1 MFRSGI
7 LPDKQTLLLGA
18 FILAGLLWI
27 GLNDYLVFHSLIEIF
42 TVVIGWGIFIIAWNS
57 RQLIQNGYLLFLG
70 VAYLFVGFV
79 DIVHMLSYKG
89 MGVFAAHDANLP
101 TQLWV
106 ITRYLE
112 SLSLLAAPFFIG
124 RRVKSGF
131 FFAAFTA
138 ITALA
143 FTAVFQWR
151 IFPDCFVEGIGLT
164 PFKKTSE
171 YIICLIL
178 LGSLF
183 TLWLKRS
190 EFDKGIFWL
199 LVSSIFITILS
210 EMTFTLYVDVYGA
223 ANMTGHFLRL
233 LSSYL
238 MYRAFIKTGI
248 STPFDLVFRSLA
260 RSEKNLFS
268 LLEGLP
274 AFVFVQMPDH
284 TIQFANRNFRDRFGD
299 PDGKKCHQVL
309 YDRDEPCNACPTL
322 EVLKTGRPQQRDW
335 TAVEGRTFVMH
346 EYPYRDIDD
355 APAVLKLGIDITD
368 RKRMETELVKAR
380 DELEARVRE
389 RTAELVEVNDAL
401 RNEVAERKRMQETL
415 QESEEELRG
424 LSAKLLEAQETERKR
439 IAMELHDSLG
449 GSLSAVK
456 FRIENAVCKL
466 EESPDASPRGLF
478 GEVVPMVQNLIEEV
492 RRMHT
497 DIYPSILADL
507 GLIMALNWHFR
518 KFQENYPLIRLEKAL
533 VISEAEVPDSLRIV
547 IYRIVQEA
555 LNNIAK
561 HSGADLAMVGLARDN
576 GSIELMILDNGNG
589 FSMAEVHSSGRKN
602 IGVGLSSMRERAK
615 LSGGSLTFLS
625 GEKGTEIRASWPDSE
640 VSSGQ

>member
-7 LPDKQTLLLGA
+7 LPDKHTLLLGLS
-18 FILAGLLWI
+18 ILAGLLWI
-27 GLNDYLVFHSLIEIF
+27 GLRDYLLFHSLIEIF
-42 TVVIGWGIFIIAWNS
+42 TVIIGWGIFVVAWNA
-57 RQLIQNGYLLFLG
+57 RALVQNGYLLFLG

-79 DIVHMLSYKG
+79 DLVHMLSYKG
-89 MGVFAAHDANLP
+89 MGVFPAYDANLP
-101 TQLWV
+101 TQLWI

-112 SLSLLAAPFFIG
+112 SLSLLIAPFFIG
-124 RRVKSGF
+124 RKIRAGF
-131 FFAAFTA
+131 LFAVYTA
-138 ITALA
+138 IAALA
-143 FTAVFQWR
+143 LLAVFEWR
-151 IFPDCFVEGIGLT
+151 IFPDAFIEGVGLT
-164 PFKKTSE
+164 PFKKASE
-171 YIICLIL
+171 YAICLIL

-183 TLWLKRS
+183 TLSIKRS
-190 EFDKGIFWL
+190 EFNPRIYLL
-199 LVSSIFITILS
+199 LVSSVAITILS
-210 EMTFTLYVDVYGA
+210 ELAFTLYVDVYGA
-223 ANMTGHFLRL
+223 ANMIGHFLRL

-238 MYRAFIKTGI
+238 IYRAFIKSGI
-248 STPFDLVFRSLA
+248 SAPFDLIFHNLA

-284 TIQFANRNFRDRFGD
+284 TIQFANRNFRDHFGE
-299 PDGKKCHQVL
+299 PDGKKCYQVFL
-309 YDRDEPCNACPTL
+309 GRDRPCEPCPTL
-322 EVLKTGRPQQRDW
+322 EVLKTGHPQQRDW
-335 TAVEGRTFVMH
+335 SVVAGKTHEMH

-368 RKRMETELVKAR
+368 RKRMETELIKAR
-380 DELEARVRE
+380 NELEDRVKK
-389 RTAELVEVNDAL
+389 RTAELVEVNEAL
-401 RNEVAERKRMQETL
+401 RGEVAERKRMQEIL

-424 LSAKLLEAQETERKR
+424 LSAKLLEAQESERQR

-456 FRIENAVCKL
+456 FRIENAICRL
-466 EESPDASPRGLF
+466 EEPQSASPRQLF
-478 GEVVPMVQNLIEEV
+478 GEVVPLIQSLIEDV

-518 KFQENYPLIRLEKAL
+518 KFQENYPQIRVEKAL
-533 VISEAEVPDSLRIV
+533 VIDETEVPDSLKIV

-561 HSGADLAMVGLARDN
+561 HSGADLAMVGLARDH
-576 GSIELMILDNGNG
+576 GSLELMVLDNGNG
-589 FSMAEVHSSGRKN
+589 FTMADAHASGRKN

-615 LSGGSLTFLS
+615 LSGGSLSFLS
-625 GEKGTEIRASWPDSE
+625 GEKGTEIRASWPDESE
-640 VSSGQ
+640 R